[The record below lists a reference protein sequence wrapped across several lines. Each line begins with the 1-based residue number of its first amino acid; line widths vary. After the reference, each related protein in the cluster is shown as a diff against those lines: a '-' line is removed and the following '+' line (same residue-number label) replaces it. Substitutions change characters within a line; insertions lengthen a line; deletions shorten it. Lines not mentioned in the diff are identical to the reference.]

1 MERSVKEMDGKG
13 FKVIQS
19 GNRPGVKW
27 AYLNTE
33 EKVGLIFELLER
45 KTVAQQQ

>member
-1 MERSVKEMDGKG
+1 MEQNIGDMKARG

-27 AYLNTE
+27 AYLDTE
-33 EKVGLIFELLER
+33 EQMGVIFELIE
-45 KTVAQQQ
+45 KKEP